1 MIVAITYLYTTYVQ
15 ERFDKILHI
24 ISHDILY
31 IKETVTNIIY
41 GFARREFLRIR

>member
-24 ISHDILY
+24 ISHEILY
-31 IKETVTNIIY
+31 VKETVTNIY
-41 GFARREFLRIR
+41 GFARREFPWIL